1 MNRFNKILLAAGSV
15 AGLMAAL
22 ASPAAAAPIF
32 TINPHT
38 GIPGYI
44 GADGPADATDIHVSS
59 SSIIRQT
66 GANTQ
71 TEDGYAYV
79 TSFTNNGSDVSAGL
93 LPPGGPSFLV
103 NSHQVYG
110 LYFTYSATVTGLSAI
125 GVPGTGVI
133 APGAFTF
140 TLYADPNY
148 NNSYTGASLAGGG
161 TAGSI
166 SNTGDDIVLATGSSV
181 AGGAGF
187 QDPSGAPTINSINS
201 FLLTPAGLSYFTSP
215 DPFYNLSFLSATAG
229 SFTDL
234 QIAPGGSYA
243 VLNGISATVNFL
255 PNQVQV
261 PEPLTLSLFG
271 AGLAGAAVLRRRRES
286 KKA

>member
-1 MNRFNKILLAAGSV
+1 MKSFVLAAAS
-15 AGLMAAL
+15 AAALMAAV
-22 ASPAAAAPIF
+22 ASPAVAAPIF
-32 TINPHT
+32 GVNPA

-44 GADGPADATDIHVSS
+44 GSDGSGNATDIHVSS

-79 TSFTNNGSDVSAGL
+79 TSFTNNGSDVAVGL
-93 LPPGGPSFLV
+93 LPPGGPAVLQ

-133 APGAFTF
+133 APGAFTYA
-140 TLYADPNY
+140 LYADPNY

-161 TAGSI
+161 TNGSI
-166 SNTGDDIVLATGSSV
+166 SNTGDDILLASGSSIL
-181 AGGAGF
+181 GGAGF
-187 QDPSGAPTINSINS
+187 QTPSGAPTINSINS
-201 FLLTPAGLSYFTSP
+201 FVLTPAGSGYFFSP

-255 PNQVQV
+255 PNPV

-271 AGLAGAAVLRRRRES
+271 AGLAGLAGMRSRRQS

>member
-1 MNRFNKILLAAGSV
+1 MKSFVLAAASV
-15 AGLMAAL
+15 AALMAAI
-22 ASPAAAAPIF
+22 ASPAVAAPIF
-32 TINPHT
+32 GVTPS

-44 GADGPADATDIHVSS
+44 GSDGPGNATDIHVSS

-66 GANTQ
+66 GADTQ
-71 TEDGYAYV
+71 TETGYAYV
-79 TSFTNNGSDVSAGL
+79 TSFTNNGSPAAVGL
-93 LPPGGPSFLV
+93 LAPGGPGFLV

-110 LYFTYSATVTGLSAI
+110 LYFTYEATVNGLSAI
-125 GVPGTGVI
+125 GVPDTGVI
-133 APGAFTF
+133 APGGFTY

-148 NNSYTGASLAGGG
+148 NNQYIGASLGGGG
-161 TAGSI
+161 TEGSI
-166 SNTGDDIVLATGSSV
+166 TNTGDDIVLATGSSI

-187 QDPSGAPTINSINS
+187 QTPSGAPTINSINS
-201 FLLTPAGLSYFTSP
+201 FVLTAAGEGYFTSP

-255 PNQVQV
+255 PNQV

-271 AGLAGAAVLRRRRES
+271 AGLAGMAVVRRRRQS
-286 KKA
+286 IKA